1 MNGERGGVFV
11 KTKERV
17 GFVSIGIMSISTTTG
32 RVGTEKSMGGLR
44 R

>member
-1 MNGERGGVFV
+1 MGREEDFFL
-11 KTKERV
+11 KIKERV